1 MGRVWKLAAAAA
13 VAGVVMMALAVEPAL
28 GQTSEV
34 ARNAGREVVS
44 WGRNLILGVAAL
56 VGIPVLLRQDFAG
69 GFKLLLLVVVVG
81 SFVFASPEVR
91 GMIGSLARAIAP

>member
-1 MGRVWKLAAAAA
+1 MSRIWKLAVPVGVAAAA
-13 VAGVVMMALAVEPAL
+13 LAAVMVEPAVA
-28 GQTSEV
+28 QTSEV
-34 ARNAGREVVS
+34 GRNAGREVVS

-91 GMIGSLARAIAP
+91 GVISSLARAIAP